1 MNQIKKK
8 IILFLLLFIISVFF
22 FSCLQNSDK
31 RPVPSSV
38 PVEHTVI
45 TATATV
51 SPPVN
56 YSIDAQKLEEEYNQ
70 LIKKVQEN
78 IKKAETADQQQ
89 AVASYYTME
98 AMELLQKQNNLII
111 KQNDKIIEL
120 LTEIRDKR

>member
-1 MNQIKKK
+1 MKK
-8 IILFLLLFIISVFF
+8 IIFFLLLISVFF
-22 FSCLQNSDK
+22 VSCLENTVNNQPVSS
-31 RPVPSSV
+31 PVP
-38 PVEHTVI
+38 
-45 TATATV
+45 ATV
-51 SPPVN
+51 QSTPIT
-56 YSIDAQKLEEEYNQ
+56 YSTDAQKLEEEYNE

-120 LTEIRDKR
+120 LTEIRDKK